1 MDENMQNQ
9 GFQSTRPSVPPQQ
22 PSGPTPDMPP
32 PAPVEIREKSSPS
45 SVVGIIVIVLV
56 LVLGGFY
63 FWGKQLRE
71 ETPLPEES
79 DTSLLV
85 PAPGNEGVD
94 EMIVNEEGAADDNVV
109 PAPSN
114 EEEI

>member
-1 MDENMQNQ
+1 MQNQ
-9 GFQSTRPSVPPQQ
+9 GGFAGAPATPPVPPTM
-22 PSGPTPDMPP
+22 PNPETPQGKN
-32 PAPVEIREKSSPS
+32 AG

-56 LVLGGFY
+56 LALGGFY

-94 EMIVNEEGAADDNVV
+94 EMIVNEEGAADKNVV